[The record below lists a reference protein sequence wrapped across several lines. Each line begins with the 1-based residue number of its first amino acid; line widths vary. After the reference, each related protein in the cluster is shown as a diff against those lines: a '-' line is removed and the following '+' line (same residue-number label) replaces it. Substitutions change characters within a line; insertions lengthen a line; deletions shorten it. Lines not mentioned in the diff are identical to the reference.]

1 MHALLA
7 IEGVQVPIQVVSLP
21 INPQAREALAT
32 GKTGVVRDNDVSLVR
47 EALGRKMFQQASGTL
62 LLLDVTLAGVL
73 ASPDLVAAYLQ
84 KYPSPA
90 QEFRWREVWLVGPTE
105 RLALPLA

>member
-1 MHALLA
+1 M
-7 IEGVQVPIQVVSLP
+7 
-21 INPQAREALAT
+21 
-32 GKTGVVRDNDVSLVR
+32 RDNDVSLVR